1 MKKLGVLG
9 GMGPAASAEFMVRL
23 TKLTPANKDQDH
35 IPTILWSDPR
45 VPDRNLSIQQNNDF
59 PLPWLINGIKGLQK
73 AECDHIVIPCNTAH
87 FWYGDL
93 ISLGTPITHIV
104 DSVEESL
111 MEANA
116 RNKTIGI
123 MGTQATLNIGL
134 YQNRLMSKGWNCIIP
149 DQQDIDYYIQPA
161 INLVKGN
168 NLVDAET
175 LLRMAIRRLIKKG
188 AQIIVLG
195 CTELP
200 LALTQDT
207 EMGVILINSIDS
219 LVNSTLKLFDKKQ

>member
-23 TKLTPANKDQDH
+23 TKLTPATKDQEH

-45 VPDRNLSIQQNNDF
+45 VPDRNLSIQRNNDF
-59 PLPWLINGIKGLQK
+59 PLPWLISGIKGLQK

-93 ISLGTPITHIV
+93 VRLGTPITHIV

-111 MEANA
+111 IEANA
-116 RNKTIGI
+116 QNKVIGI
-123 MGTQATLNIGL
+123 MGTQATLNMGL
-134 YQNRLMSKGWNCIIP
+134 YQNRLIAKGWKCITP
-149 DQQDIDYYIQPA
+149 DQNDIDYYIQPA
-161 INLVKGN
+161 INLIKGGH
-168 NLVDAET
+168 LDEAEA
-175 LLRMAIRRLIKKG
+175 LLLFAVRALIKKG

-200 LALTQDT
+200 LALRCDT
-207 EMGVILINSIDS
+207 DMGVILINSIDS
-219 LVNSTLKLFDKKQ
+219 LAKSAIKLLTKK